1 MRGGR
6 GAPFWP
12 WPLPKLALLP
22 LLWVLFQRTRPQG
35 SAGPLQCYGVGP
47 LGDLNCSWEPLGDLG
62 APSELHFQSQ
72 KYRSNKTQ
80 TVAVAAR
87 QSWVAIPRE
96 QLTMSDKL
104 LVWGTKAG
112 QPLWTPVFVNLE
124 TQMKPNAPRLG
135 PEVDVSED
143 EPLEAIVH
151 WAPPTWPSHKVLICQ
166 FHYRRCQE
174 AAWTL
179 LELELRTIPLAP
191 VEIQD
196 LELATGY
203 QVYGRCRMEKEEDL
217 WGEWSPILSFQT
229 PPSAPKD
236 VWVSGN
242 LCGTP
247 GGEEPLLLWKAP
259 GPCVQVSYKVWFWVG
274 GRELSPEGVTCCCSL
289 IPSGAEWARVSAINA
304 TSWEPLT
311 NLSLVCLDS
320 ASAPHSVAVSS
331 IAGSTELLVTW
342 RPGPGEPREHV
353 VDWTRDGD
361 PLEKLNWVR
370 LPPGNFSALL
380 PGNFTVGVP
389 YRITVTAVSASG
401 LAPAPPIWGFREE
414 LAPLVGPT
422 LWRLQDAPPGTPA
435 IAWGEVPRH
444 QLRGHL
450 THYTLCAQ
458 GGISPSVCMNLSGNT
473 QSVTLP
479 DLPWGPCQ
487 LWVTASTIA
496 GQGPPGPILRLH
508 LPDNTLRWKV
518 LPGILFLW
526 GLFLMGCGLSLATS
540 GRCYHLWHKVL
551 PRWVW
556 EKVPDPANSSS
567 GQPHMEQVPE
577 VQPLGDLPILEV
589 EEMEPPPVMESSQPP
604 QVTAPL
610 DSGYEKHFLPTPEE
624 LGLLGPPR
632 PQVLA

>member
-1 MRGGR
+1 MRGR

-35 SAGPLQCYGVGP
+35 DAGPLQCYGVGP

-72 KYRSNKTQ
+72 KY
-80 TVAVAAR
+80 
-87 QSWVAIPRE
+87 
-96 QLTMSDKL
+96 
-104 LVWGTKAG
+104 
-112 QPLWTPVFVNLE
+112 
-124 TQMKPNAPRLG
+124 
-135 PEVDVSED
+135 
-143 EPLEAIVH
+143 
-151 WAPPTWPSHKVLICQ
+151 PSM
-166 FHYRRCQE
+166 
-174 AAWTL
+174 
-179 LELELRTIPLAP
+179 LAS
-191 VEIQD
+191 
-196 LELATGY
+196 L
-203 QVYGRCRMEKEEDL
+203 
-217 WGEWSPILSFQT
+217 
-229 PPSAPKD
+229 
-236 VWVSGN
+236 
-242 LCGTP
+242 
-247 GGEEPLLLWKAP
+247 AP

-389 YRITVTAVSASG
+389 YRITVTAVSALG
-401 LAPAPPIWGFREE
+401 LAPAPSIWGFREE
-414 LAPLVGPT
+414 LVPLVGPT
-422 LWRLQDAPPGTPA
+422 LWRLQDAPPP
-435 IAWGEVPRH
+435 V
-444 QLRGHL
+444 
-450 THYTLCAQ
+450 
-458 GGISPSVCMNLSGNT
+458 SGNT

-479 DLPWGPCQ
+479 DLPWGPCE

-556 EKVPDPANSSS
+556 EKVPDPANSTS

-577 VQPLGDLPILEV
+577 AQPLADLPILEV

-624 LGLLGPPR
+624 LGLLGTPR